1 MWVFHA
7 PGLVILRFPIIHFG
21 SLMGFGINNFEPYAS
36 TTTLKKRRKPEFLP
50 VYRPILL
57 RRCEF
62 LEPKELVSVKIWH
75 IYSTWHKDA
84 LCQLLDAF
92 QGTLDTILRAA
103 VNYSLLQLDS
113 TCTTFFSIVTEP
125 LKLWKYEQK
134 EFPFV

>member
-1 MWVFHA
+1 MWVFRA
-7 PGLVILRFPIIHFG
+7 PGLVILSFPIIHFG
-21 SLMGFGINNFEPYAS
+21 SLMGFRINNFEPYAS
-36 TTTLKKRRKPEFLP
+36 TTTLKKRVRKSEFLP
-50 VYRPILL
+50 VYRSILL
-57 RRCEF
+57 RRC
-62 LEPKELVSVKIWH
+62 KELVSVKIWH

>member
-1 MWVFHA
+1 MFRA
-7 PGLVILRFPIIHFG
+7 QGLVIHFG
-21 SLMGFGINNFEPYAS
+21 SLMGFRINNFEPYAS
-36 TTTLKKRRKPEFLP
+36 TTTLNKSVRKPEFLP
-50 VYRPILL
+50 VYRSILL

-113 TCTTFFSIVTEP
+113 TRTTFFSIVTEP
-125 LKLWKYEQK
+125 LKLWKYEH
-134 EFPFV
+134 FPFV